1 MHCAR
6 GTTCTARPGR
16 RTRSIGAGDGPCAIL
31 MVGARKPDAT
41 IHYPVSEVAARHGLS
56 TPVASDA
63 AREAYGNAGWNRQS
77 VPTPMPWPR

>member
-1 MHCAR
+1 
-6 GTTCTARPGR
+6 
-16 RTRSIGAGDGPCAIL
+16 

-41 IHYPVSEVAARHGLS
+41 IHYPVSEVAALHGLS

-77 VPTPMPWPR
+77 VPTRMPWPR